1 MTQSL
6 KPAGYAGLAFALG
19 VLAACSSGGSR
30 MGGTTVMPP
39 GNVPLSVDSRSDLA
53 NLNTTTTIGSTIDPV
68 TQQDNPYGLDIAPI
82 SAGKLTAGDLVVCNF
97 NNSAGIEGQGTSI
110 VALHPTAGSTPLHIT
125 ANNDLLGCDAL
136 ALAPNDN
143 IWSADFSAN
152 NNPITSPAGVE
163 LTTLS
168 NGPWHNPFG
177 EAFAPATSR
186 NGNHAAFYV
195 SNAGDGSIVRVNINP
210 GASFT
215 FDVIA
220 TGFAVNGGAPGSILG
235 PSGLQYDRQQDRL
248 YIVDGTNN
256 TVSALEH
263 VSTIPAG
270 GVTVSGTS
278 FGGASGK
285 RGRLLFS
292 GAPLNGPISS
302 ALFPDGHLAIGN
314 TLDPDGQNL
323 MVEITQRGK
332 LLDVK
337 NVDTGP
343 QGAIFGM
350 VAGSDGK
357 LYFNDDNDN
366 MVKVLTP

>member
-19 VLAACSSGGSR
+19 VLAACGSGGSR
-30 MGGTTVMPP
+30 MGGATVMPP
-39 GNVPLSVDSRSDLA
+39 GNAPLSIDSRSDLA
-53 NLNTTTTIGSTIDPV
+53 NLNTITTIGSTIDPV

-82 SAGKLTAGDLVVCNF
+82 SASKLTAGDLVVCNF
-97 NNSAGIEGQGTSI
+97 NNSAGTEGQGTSI
-110 VALHPTAGSTPLHIT
+110 VALHPTAGSAPLHIT

-177 EAFAPATSR
+177 EAFAPATPR

-278 FGGASGK
+278 FAGASGK

-302 ALFPDGHLAIGN
+302 ALLPDGHLAIGN

-332 LLDVK
+332 LLNVK

-366 MVKVLTP
+366 TVKVLTP